1 MSAGLV
7 MTVDV
12 GHPPRSAARVE
23 EDLQQAWDTARNSPA
38 VRLLK
43 IVHGYGSRGSG
54 GSTRDV
60 ARNWLFRNRARF
72 RGVIEGERYTLFAE
86 ETRAMRTVV
95 GSYADPDLA
104 AGNPGMTVVWVR

>member
-1 MSAGLV
+1 MSTDVV

-23 EDLQQAWDTARNSPA
+23 EDLQEAWSGARNAPG

-43 IVHGYGSRGSG
+43 VVHGYGSRGTG

-60 ARNWLFRNRARF
+60 VRNWVFRHRARF

-86 ETRAMRTVV
+86 ETRAMRLAV
-95 GSYADPDLA
+95 GAYADSDLA
-104 AGNPGMTVVWVR
+104 AGNPGITVIWLR